1 MREAQK
7 AHALCNCIGEY
18 KPTEQSLEGTQ
29 DPNEKTLQ
37 GANPS
42 YITFGDSEVTA
53 YQQVAETFI
62 GCFKCMFTGRNTVT
76 EHNSLKATG
85 TIMRPW

>member
-7 AHALCNCIGEY
+7 APALCNCMGEY

-29 DPNEKTLQ
+29 GPDEETLQ

-42 YITFGDSEVTA
+42 YITFGDSEVTGC
-53 YQQVAETFI
+53 QQVAETFI
-62 GCFKCMFTGRNTVT
+62 GCFKGMFILV
-76 EHNSLKATG
+76 
-85 TIMRPW
+85 